1 MSKNNTT
8 VIKTK
13 KNLSFAE
20 RLKRAKNKGDIAA
33 GLMLLPAVIMLLV
46 VSVYP
51 FCWIFRYVCYE
62 YNGLTATY
70 TGMHNFERM
79 LTDTTFWQSVLHTFE
94 YAVLKI
100 IFIIPLALIMAVFLN
115 QKLRGSSFSRGIYF
129 MPTII
134 STAVSSMVFGFIFAA
149 YNGVLNG
156 VLKAIGVIGQNVNWL
171 GDAKTAMWSVLIVAL
186 WAGFGNYMIYF
197 ISGMSSI
204 SEDVYESA
212 KIDGANGIQTFF
224 KITLPMLSPMLKII
238 LMLAITGAFKD
249 YESIMVLTNGGPN
262 NRTQVM
268 FLYIYQLIFGK
279 DVGTNPQIGYATVL
293 SLVAALIIGIVTAVY
308 MYFARKLDE
317 VV

>member
-1 MSKNNTT
+1 MDAGKKRMPASIWTRCHGRIAPWKDRSIWMPGSHKNGGQCEKWDFSHAGMESHMSKNNTT

-115 QKLRGSSFSRGIYF
+115 QKLRGSSFFRGVYF

-204 SEDVYESA
+204 SEDV
-212 KIDGANGIQTFF
+212 
-224 KITLPMLSPMLKII
+224 
-238 LMLAITGAFKD
+238 
-249 YESIMVLTNGGPN
+249 
-262 NRTQVM
+262 
-268 FLYIYQLIFGK
+268 
-279 DVGTNPQIGYATVL
+279 
-293 SLVAALIIGIVTAVY
+293 
-308 MYFARKLDE
+308 
-317 VV
+317 

>member
-1 MSKNNTT
+1 MSKNNTI

-13 KNLSFAE
+13 KNLSFAKW
-20 RLKRAKNKGDIAA
+20 LKCAKNKGDIAA

-51 FCWIFRYVCYE
+51 FCWVFRYVCYE

-115 QKLRGSSFSRGIYF
+115 QKLRGSSFFRGVYF

-197 ISGMSSI
+197 ISGMS
-204 SEDVYESA
+204 
-212 KIDGANGIQTFF
+212 
-224 KITLPMLSPMLKII
+224 SPMLKII

>member
-1 MSKNNTT
+1 MSIQKETGGAAN
-8 VIKTK
+8 KR
-13 KNLSFAE
+13 SFLEKIRHAHN
-20 RLKRAKNKGDIAA
+20 RGDFAA
-33 GLMLLPAVIMLLV
+33 GLMLLPSILMLII
-46 VSVYP
+46 VSIYP
-51 FCWIFRYVCYE
+51 FCWILRYACFE

-79 LTDTTFWQSVLHTFE
+79 LTDQTFWRSVLHTFE
-94 YAVLKI
+94 YAALKI
-100 IFIIPLALIMAVFLN
+100 VFIIPLALVMAVFLN
-115 QKLRGSSFSRGIYF
+115 QKLRGSSLFRGIYF

-134 STAVSSMVFGFIFAA
+134 STAVSSLVFSFIFAA

-156 VLKAIGVIGQNVNWL
+156 VLKLTGAIDSNINWL
-171 GDAKTAMWSVLIVAL
+171 GDTKTAMWSVLIVAV

-212 KIDGANGIQTFF
+212 KIDGANGIYTFF
-224 KITLPMLSPMLKII
+224 HITLPMLSPMLKII

-249 YESIMVLTNGGPN
+249 YDSILVLTQGGPN

-268 FLYIYQLIFGK
+268 FLYIYQLIFGNS
-279 DVGTNPQIGYATVL
+279 VGATPQIGYATVL
-293 SLVAALIIGIVTAVY
+293 SLVAALIIGLVTAVY
-308 MYFARKLDE
+308 LFFARKLDD

>member
-1 MSKNNTT
+1 
-8 VIKTK
+8 
-13 KNLSFAE
+13 
-20 RLKRAKNKGDIAA
+20 
-33 GLMLLPAVIMLLV
+33 
-46 VSVYP
+46 
-51 FCWIFRYVCYE
+51 
-62 YNGLTATY
+62 
-70 TGMHNFERM
+70 
-79 LTDTTFWQSVLHTFE
+79 
-94 YAVLKI
+94 
-100 IFIIPLALIMAVFLN
+100 
-115 QKLRGSSFSRGIYF
+115 
-129 MPTII
+129 
-134 STAVSSMVFGFIFAA
+134 MVFGFIFAA

-293 SLVAALIIGIVTAVY
+293 SLVAALIIGIVTAFICILQENLMRWYKEVLQMKMRKKNDTAVY
-308 MYFARKLDE
+308 STGTKVIRFL
-317 VV
+317 VVLLMSFVAFLTLYPIFYVVLGAFKKNQELLTGGINIFPSEWIVQNFIDA